1 MLKNRSNKIFQRN
14 DVGCVK
20 SILDYLRDYN
30 FKTLN
35 LDLTDGLQKENV
47 LISFA
52 ITKENEKLDIL
63 HGYHIFDAENHF
75 LFIEG
80 KDLCITSLEDYL
92 NNLHPSYDCFF
103 SRNDSVFYRQKPLTS
118 PNLMHLQLEP
128 KISNVCSWTK
138 SSVIVNRNYESINIL
153 NAVNHFIRFG
163 E

>member
-14 DVGCVK
+14 HVGCVK

-35 LDLTDGLQKENV
+35 LGFADVLQKENV

-52 ITKENEKLDIL
+52 ITKEHEKLDIL

-80 KDLCITSLEDYL
+80 KDLSIKNLEEHL
-92 NNLHPSYDCFF
+92 NNLDQSYDCFF
-103 SRNDSVFYRQKPLTS
+103 SKNESTFYRQKPLTS

-128 KISNVCSWTK
+128 KISNICCWTK